1 MAMKKIISIAL
12 TFALLLTTCLIV
24 GMFPVKA
31 ETTKTWLDFEAKEMP
46 YYIGDTTSWDAWS
59 IDPSTPYNCAAWN
72 SWGYSQQN
80 GAWTIREL
88 VVPSSGTLT
97 VEAIWGAA
105 GYYHGGGESDT
116 IQFAIANDDKE
127 LVYPATGDLETIEYN
142 EKINPQLS
150 ISVEAGDSIY
160 FIMGN
165 PSKAGLSYYMSSII
179 RVNGTQ
185 LQGSNGWHYGNT
197 DGMGV
202 QGGVSQ
208 NGAKWYYKYA
218 DSVTVTN
225 NDPDG
230 YTDRGGDIYAADYT
244 VQEMKKISTA
254 NGDSNNGYIGGGT
267 YGKTTFAQSQN
278 VYLKT
283 GETAIVRYTATADGT
298 FDIGYCGV
306 KLMESTNAVG
316 AWGDDQGCDFMILDN
331 DGKVIYPEYGGPA
344 QLRGTDTPTDNATVP
359 SRLYHYNMKQGEHLD
374 FVFKPTAT
382 LPSFGTAYVNM
393 SGSFSFNGSRIDAS
407 GRLNLSPSEAQGK
420 RGVTMLYS
428 TDFVV
433 SKLITDEWT
442 DYVQLSKPFTAA
454 PATVEAYVNIPANTP
469 DWKQGVILSDMGG
482 ADEENGF
489 EFSVD
494 YFGHPRLVLAGG
506 SVDVTFDAVDIRT
519 GKWEHIAYTYDAATG
534 EAKFYLN
541 GLLADSKTATAAA
554 LSASARK
561 AVIGNDMTYTKSSA
575 FQGAMKKLAVYS
587 DIRTIDEIAADMA
600 SVSASAEGLIGYWV
614 LNGSYTDKS
623 SNANTGVLTNVGSA
637 WYKADAP
644 ADAEAGEFTV
654 VHIGDMQ
661 VSTDFIFGM
670 YPMMTEWLA
679 ANKDRLNIQMV
690 VNTGDLVNYEA
701 TASQWVDAK
710 SGMNHLTN
718 ANIPFVFAAGNH
730 EYPSSGT
737 KERDPSTFNSEYP
750 ISTYFTQD
758 GGEGEDTQVI
768 YAYPNTEKLTTVDA
782 LTNETLENAIYLKYI
797 NGIPYI
803 YVAVEVEPRDIV
815 VEWLNVVMPKVEA
828 EYTNAVTTVLTHNY
842 LTAQGKLDTFLSCF
856 TEAHRLE
863 CNSPAEFFENF
874 VSKYKSI
881 QLVLSGHV
889 ASDVATRTD
898 IGVNGNKIMAIMNDP
913 SYEGDGGNGVMLF
926 LRYKADGTIKA
937 EYYSPLLDAYYKAN
951 SQFDFDTAE
960 VETKLNIS
968 EVKDMTYCRSDVVW
982 FRDSNFQGGHYIAKN
997 YLHTYQN
1004 NAVIKAYTA
1013 PVSGNIS
1020 FTVRISDGG
1029 ANQNRAEYIICKSDG
1044 TILKPWQPIADLDLP
1059 NRTNKVYDVT
1069 VRTDIIAGEAIY
1081 CIYRDPSKVASTVN
1095 TTQWGT
1101 LVPADGS
1108 ANISISSSNMTAT
1121 KGENGWSCH
1130 YVSGTSLTEVA
1141 VSSEVSYSAAEGG
1154 TITAQTG
1161 GTWAA
1166 DKLTIANG
1174 GTAYFTTKPA
1184 PGYKFAGYY
1193 IDGKLCSTNRRLV
1206 YANVTSDMV
1215 VEARFEKIKK
1225 AGDTNLDGEVD
1236 VLDLLIA
1243 TKFTERVKPEMTD
1256 LYDDN
1261 MFDEKD
1267 TAALRAELLK

>member
-1 MAMKKIISIAL
+1 MKVLKKFISIAL
-12 TFALLLTTCLIV
+12 TIALLLTTCLIA
-24 GMFPVKA
+24 GIIPANA
-31 ETTKTWLDFEAKEMP
+31 ETQHWLEFEEKEMP
-46 YYIGDTTSWDAWS
+46 SYVGEYGWQAWS
-59 IDPSTPYNCAAWN
+59 IDPTTPYRCATWEN
-72 SWGYSQQN
+72 WGYITPEFAN
-80 GAWTIREL
+80 IRKL
-88 VVPSSGTLT
+88 VVSESGTLKI
-97 VEAIWGAA
+97 ENKWGATGISNNTA
-105 GYYHGGGESDT
+105 NQSFE
-116 IQFAIANDDKE
+116 FAILDENKKI
-127 LVYPATGDLETIEYN
+127 VYPENGDVVTVTQGTPIEVN
-142 EKINPQLS
+142 FTT
-150 ISVEAGDSIY
+150 SVESGDVFY
-160 FIMGN
+160 FVFMN
-165 PSKAGLSYYMSSII
+165 ATTTPLAYYTSSII
-179 RVNGTQ
+179 TLNSNRLDDGSGYYCNDITTQ
-185 LQGSNGWHYGNT
+185 GAGGWYWMYAEGVTKTALDPNAST
-197 DGMGV
+197 D
-202 QGGVSQ
+202 
-208 NGAKWYYKYA
+208 N
-218 DSVTVTN
+218 
-225 NDPDG
+225 
-230 YTDRGGDIYAADYT
+230 GGDIYAADYT
-244 VQEMKKISTA
+244 TIPMKKISTA
-254 NGDSNNGYIGGGT
+254 NGDSNNGYLGGGK
-267 YGKTTFAQSQN
+267 YGNTTFAQSQN

-316 AWGDDQGCDFMILDN
+316 AWGDNQGCDFMILDN

-344 QLRGTDTPTDNATVP
+344 KLRGTDTPTDNATVP

-382 LPSFGTAYVNM
+382 VPAFGTAYVNM

-433 SKLITDEWT
+433 DKLIRDEWT
-442 DYVQLSKPFTAA
+442 DYVQLSKTFAAA
-454 PATVEAYVNIPANTP
+454 PATVEAYVNIPANVP
-469 DWKQGVILSDMGG
+469 DWKRSVILSDMGG
-482 ADEENGF
+482 ADEANGF
-489 EFSVD
+489 EVAVD
-494 YFGHPRLVLAGG
+494 VLGHPRLILAGG
-506 SVDVTFDAVDIRT
+506 EIDVTFDAVDLRT

-541 GLLADSKTATAAA
+541 GALADTKTATAVA
-554 LSASARK
+554 LSASDRK
-561 AVIGNDMTYTKSSA
+561 GVIGNDMTYTKSSA

-587 DIRTIDEIAADMA
+587 DVRTADEVAADMA
-600 SVSASAEGLIGYWV
+600 SVSASADGLIGYWM
-614 LNGSYTDKS
+614 LNGGYSDKS
-623 SNANTGVLTNVGSA
+623 SNANTGVKTTVGTA

-644 ADAEAGEFTV
+644 ADAEDGEFTV

-670 YPMMTEWLA
+670 YPMMTEWIA
-679 ANKDRLNIQMV
+679 ANKDRLNVQMV

-710 SGMNHLTN
+710 SGMDNLTN

-737 KERDPSTFNSEYP
+737 KERDPSTFNKEYP

-758 GGEGEDTQVI
+758 GGEGAEDTQVI

-782 LTNETLENAIYLKYI
+782 LTNETLENAIYVKNI
-797 NGIPYI
+797 NGVPYI

-863 CNSPAEFFENF
+863 CNSPAEFFDNF

-913 SYEGDGGNGVMLF
+913 SYEGDGGNGVMLL
-926 LRYKADGTIKA
+926 LRYKADGTVKA

-951 SQFDFDTAE
+951 SQFDFDTTE

-982 FRDSNFQGGHYIAKN
+982 FRDSNLQGGHYIAKN

-1029 ANQNRAEYIICKSDG
+1029 KDQDKAEYIICKSDG
-1044 TILKPWQPIADLDLP
+1044 TILKPWQPVADLDLP

-1081 CIYRDPSKVASTVN
+1081 CIYRDPSETASTVN

-1141 VSSEVSYSAAEGG
+1141 VSGEVFYSAAEGG

-1184 PGYKFAGYY
+1184 PGYKFAGYF
-1193 IDGKLCSTNRRLV
+1193 IDGRLCSTNRRLV

-1215 VEARFEKIKK
+1215 VEARFEKIKQ
-1225 AGDTNLDGEVD
+1225 AGDANFDGTVD
-1236 VLDLLIA
+1236 ILDLVTMKKNPTAVNALMA
-1243 TKFTERVKPEMTD
+1243 D
-1256 LYDDN
+1256 LYDPDN
-1261 MFDEKD
+1261 ENIIDD
-1267 TAALRAELLK
+1267 NDSAALRTKLLK